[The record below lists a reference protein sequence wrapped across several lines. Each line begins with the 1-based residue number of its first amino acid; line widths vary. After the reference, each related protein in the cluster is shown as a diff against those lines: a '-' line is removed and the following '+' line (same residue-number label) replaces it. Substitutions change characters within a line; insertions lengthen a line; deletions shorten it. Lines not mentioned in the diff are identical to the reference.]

1 MDMQGALR
9 ARITGA
15 STTAGTRVYWVDRP
29 QAAALPAVTLQIIS
43 DFREQHL
50 KGFQSIRE
58 TRVQIDCWAAS
69 YAAVAALKEAVL
81 AAVVPENTA
90 NGIRFHRAI
99 IDGER
104 DLGERTE
111 TQFIHRASVD
121 LMVFWATA

>member
-29 QAAALPAVTLQIIS
+29 QAAALPAVTLQIINDS
-43 DFREQHL
+43 REQHL

-58 TRVQIDCWAAS
+58 TLVQIDCWAS
-69 YAAVAALKEAVL
+69 TYAQATALKEAVL
-81 AAVVPENTA
+81 AAVVPEQTG
-90 NGIRFHRAI
+90 NGIQFHRAI

-121 LMVFWATA
+121 LMVFWKTA